1 MIINF
6 WQNVLSI
13 HQLPF
18 LEELCIN
25 QNIKVNLI
33 VCDINNNERKK
44 MGWDAEI
51 ASPVNLKYI
60 GDINILDYVTNSDA
74 NVFSGFFAYKDLNK
88 AFSLCRNKNKNIFI
102 YSEGKDDVGFRGS
115 LRLFKD
121 FLLWKF
127 NSNPKIKFLAIGD
140 KGRNWFLKVGVPSDQ
155 IIKFGYFTKESSRK
169 FMVEKSFN
177 GKMIFVGRL
186 LPSKGIMELLESFKD
201 YRLKD
206 FTLDIYGNGAL
217 ECEINSFINSN
228 DLIDR
233 VRRFDF
239 VTNKIMRE
247 KLYEYDVLVLPNVG
261 DEGWGAVINEAL
273 QSGLKVICS
282 TKTGA
287 SCLIVSS
294 GAGVILTEVNNDSLV
309 DAVLEVKSLNKSRQ
323 EIFDWSSKN
332 ISPKVAAD
340 KFISIINGI
349 DDRFEW

>member
-60 GDINILDYVTNSDA
+60 GDINILDYVNNSDA

-140 KGRNWFLKVGVPSDQ
+140 KGRNSFLKVGVPSDQ